1 LSERLLLGIDLG
13 TSSSKGVLCGPGGDV
28 VATAERPHEVS
39 MPHPGW
45 VEHDAEEIWWKDF
58 TAICS
63 ELLEGAEGSVAAVC
77 VSGIGPCFL
86 AAGEEGRPLRP
97 GILYGVDTR
106 AATEVEELSER
117 YGTDKIV
124 ERCGNPLTSQS
135 VGPKIAWVRRNEPGV
150 WENIRYFFMA
160 HTFVAYRL
168 TGEYV
173 LDHPAAGMC
182 EPLYDHKER
191 RWIEEWAEE
200 VAPGLKMPDLRWPAE
215 VAGAITQEA
224 AEATGLPAG
233 IPVATGTVDAWSEA
247 ASIGVREP
255 GDLMVM
261 YGTTALTMEIV
272 SDPLPSSNLWSTAGP
287 LAGTDVLA
295 GGMAT
300 SGALT
305 DWVKKM
311 TEDRSFAD
319 LTEEASGV
327 PAGSEGLLVLPYFAG
342 ERNPIS
348 DPSARGVIC
357 GLTLRHT
364 RGHLYR
370 AVLEATAFGIR
381 HLLEAV
387 REAGGEAKRLVA
399 VGGGTKGGLW
409 TQIVSDVIDERQELP
424 EQTMGAAYGDALL
437 AGIGGSVVD
446 PETDWS
452 LMAETVEPNP
462 DNREV
467 YDELYALYKD
477 LYQATRETVHALA
490 AVQRKGSDHLADVS
504 RDSDA
509 GA

>member
-1 LSERLLLGIDLG
+1 MSEKLLLGIDLG
-13 TSSSKGVLCGPGGDV
+13 TMSSKGVLCRPGGEV
-28 VATAERPHEVS
+28 VATTERAHHVS
-39 MPHPGW
+39 MPRPGW

-58 TAICS
+58 TAVCS
-63 ELLEGAEGSVAAVC
+63 ELLEEAEGPVAAVC

-86 AAGEEGRPLRP
+86 AAGKDGQPLRP

-106 AATEVEELSER
+106 AEREVEELTER
-117 YGTDKIV
+117 YGSEEIV

-135 VGPKIAWVRRNEPGV
+135 VGPKIAWVRRNEPEV
-150 WENIRYFFMA
+150 WDETRYFFMS
-160 HTFVAYRL
+160 HTFVAFRL

-182 EPLYDHKER
+182 EPLYNHR
-191 RWIEEWAEE
+191 QHRWIGEWADE
-200 VAPGLKMPDLRWPAE
+200 VAPGLELPDLRWPAGI
-215 VAGAITQEA
+215 AGEITQEA

-261 YGTTALTMEIV
+261 YGTTALAMEIV
-272 SDPLPSSNLWSTAGP
+272 EDPLPSSNLWSTAGP
-287 LAGTDVLA
+287 LAGTNVLA

-305 DWVKKM
+305 DWIKKLS
-311 TEDRSFAD
+311 DGRSYAE
-319 LTEEASGV
+319 LTEEASRV
-327 PAGSEGLLVLPYFAG
+327 PPGSEGLVMLPYFAG

-387 REAGGEAKRLVA
+387 HEAGGEAKRLVA

-409 TQIVSDVIDERQELP
+409 TQIVSDVIDEPQELP
-424 EQTMGAAYGDALL
+424 EQTIGAAYGNALL
-437 AGIGGSVVD
+437 AGIGSGLIEPD
-446 PETDWS
+446 TDWS
-452 LMAETVEPNP
+452 SIAETIEPNP
-462 DNREV
+462 DNRDV
-467 YDELYALYKD
+467 YDELYTLYKD
-477 LYQATRETVHALA
+477 LYPATRDTVHALA
-490 AVQRKGSDHLADVS
+490 AVQTQDDY
-504 RDSDA
+504 
-509 GA
+509 

>member
-1 LSERLLLGIDLG
+1 MSGKLLLGIDLG
-13 TSSSKGVLCGPGGDV
+13 TSSSKGVLCKPNGEI
-28 VATAERPHEVS
+28 VAVAERPHEVS
-39 MPHPGW
+39 MPRPGW

-86 AAGEEGRPLRP
+86 ATGEKGHPLRP

-106 AATEVEELSER
+106 AAREVGRLTER
-117 YGTDKIV
+117 YGNEKIV

-135 VGPKIAWVRRNEPGV
+135 VGPKIAWLRRNEPEV
-150 WENIRYFFMA
+150 WEQTRYFFMA
-160 HTFVAYRL
+160 HTFVAYKL

-182 EPLYDHKER
+182 EPLYDHKQR

-200 VAPGLKMPDLRWPAE
+200 IAPGLEMPDLRWPAE
-215 VAGAITQEA
+215 VAGLTTQEA

-305 DWVKKM
+305 DWVRKIS
-311 TEDRSFAD
+311 EDRSFAE

-327 PAGSEGLLVLPYFAG
+327 PAGSGGLVVLPYFAG

-348 DPSARGVIC
+348 DPRARGVIC

-424 EQTMGAAYGDALL
+424 EQTIGAAYGDALL
-437 AGIGGSVVD
+437 AGIGGGVLD
-446 PETDWS
+446 PDTDWS
-452 LMAETVEPNP
+452 SIAETVEPNP

-477 LYQATRETVHALA
+477 LYPATRATVHALA
-490 AVQRKGSDHLADVS
+490 AVQTKDSDH
-504 RDSDA
+504 
-509 GA
+509 

>member
-63 ELLEGAEGSVAAVC
+63 ELLEGAEGHVAAVC

-117 YGTDKIV
+117 YGNDKIV

-327 PAGSEGLLVLPYFAG
+327 PAGSEGLLILPYFAG

>member
-1 LSERLLLGIDLG
+1 MSEKLLLGIDLG
-13 TSSSKGVLCGPGGDV
+13 TMSSKGVLCTPGGEV
-28 VATAERPHEVS
+28 VAMTERAHDVS
-39 MPHPGW
+39 MPRPGW

-58 TAICS
+58 TAVCS
-63 ELLEGAEGSVAAVC
+63 ELLEEAEGPVAAVC

-86 AAGEEGRPLRP
+86 AAGKEGQPLRP

-106 AATEVEELSER
+106 ASREVEELTDR
-117 YGTDKIV
+117 YTEEKIV

-135 VGPKIAWVRRNEPGV
+135 VGPKIAWLRRNEPEV
-150 WENIRYFFMA
+150 WDEIRYFFMS
-160 HTFVAYRL
+160 HTFVAHRL

-182 EPLYDHKER
+182 EPLYDHKQH
-191 RWIEEWAEE
+191 RWIGEWADE
-200 VAPGLKMPDLRWPAE
+200 VAPGLKLPDLHWPAE
-215 VAGAITQEA
+215 IAGEITQEA

-233 IPVATGTVDAWSEA
+233 TPVSTGTVDAWSEA

-255 GDLMVM
+255 GDLMIM
-261 YGTTALTMEIV
+261 YGTTALAMEIV
-272 SDPLPSSNLWSTAGP
+272 GDPLPSSNLWSTAGP
-287 LAGTDVLA
+287 LAGTSVLA

-305 DWVKKM
+305 DWIRKLS
-311 TEDRSFAD
+311 DGRSYAE
-319 LTEEASGV
+319 LTEEASSV
-327 PAGSEGLLVLPYFAG
+327 PPGSEGLVMLPYFAG

-370 AVLEATAFGIR
+370 VVLEATAFGIR

-387 REAGGEAKRLVA
+387 HEAGGEAKRLVA

-409 TQIVSDVIDERQELP
+409 TQIVSDVVDEPQELP
-424 EQTMGAAYGDALL
+424 EQTIGAAYGNALL
-437 AGIGGSVVD
+437 AGIGSGVIEPD
-446 PETDWS
+446 TDWS
-452 LMAETVEPNP
+452 SIAETIEPNP

-467 YDELYALYKD
+467 YDELYTLYKD
-477 LYQATRETVHALA
+477 LYPATRDTVHALA
-490 AVQRKGSDHLADVS
+490 DVQTQGDY
-504 RDSDA
+504 
-509 GA
+509 

>member
-1 LSERLLLGIDLG
+1 MSERLLLGIDLG

-63 ELLEGAEGSVAAVC
+63 ELLEGAEGHVAAVC

-117 YGTDKIV
+117 YGNDKIV

-452 LMAETVEPNP
+452 IMAETVEPNP

-467 YDELYALYKD
+467 YDELYVLYKD

>member
-1 LSERLLLGIDLG
+1 MSEKLLLGIDLG
-13 TSSSKGVLCGPGGDV
+13 TMSSKGVLCRPDGEV
-28 VATAERPHEVS
+28 VATAERPHDVS

-45 VEHDAEEIWWKDF
+45 VEHDAEEVWWKDF
-58 TAICS
+58 TAVCS
-63 ELLEGAEGSVAAVC
+63 ELLEEAEGEVAAVC

-86 AAGEEGRPLRP
+86 AAGKDGRPLRP

-106 AATEVEELSER
+106 AAREVEELTER
-117 YGTDKIV
+117 YGDEEIV

-135 VGPKIAWVRRNEPGV
+135 VGPKIAWVRRNEPEV
-150 WENIRYFFMA
+150 WDETRYFFMS
-160 HTFVAYRL
+160 HTFVAHRL

-191 RWIEEWAEE
+191 CWIEEWADE
-200 VAPGLKMPDLRWPAE
+200 VAPGLELPGLRWPAE
-215 VAGAITQEA
+215 IVGEITQEA

-255 GDLMVM
+255 GDLMIM
-261 YGTTALTMEIV
+261 YGTTALAMEIV
-272 SDPLPSSNLWSTAGP
+272 GDPLPSSNLWSTAGP
-287 LAGTDVLA
+287 LSGTSVLA

-305 DWVKKM
+305 AWIKKLSD
-311 TEDRSFAD
+311 DRSYAE
-319 LTEEASGV
+319 LTEEASEA
-327 PAGSEGLLVLPYFAG
+327 PPGSEGLLVLPYFAG

-357 GLTLRHT
+357 GLTTRHT

-370 AVLEATAFGIR
+370 AMLEATAFGIR

-387 REAGGEAKRLVA
+387 HEAGGEAKRLVA

-409 TQIVSDVIDERQELP
+409 PQIVSDVIDEPQELP
-424 EQTMGAAYGDALL
+424 EQTIGAAYGNALL
-437 AGIGGSVVD
+437 AGIGSGIVEPD
-446 PETDWS
+446 TDWS
-452 LMAETVEPNP
+452 SIAKTIEPNP
-462 DNREV
+462 KNREV
-467 YDELYALYKD
+467 YDELYKLYKD
-477 LYQATRETVHALA
+477 LYPATRDTVHALS
-490 AVQRKGSDHLADVS
+490 AVQTKGGDE
-504 RDSDA
+504 
-509 GA
+509 

>member
-1 LSERLLLGIDLG
+1 MSEKLLLGIDLG
-13 TSSSKGVLCGPGGDV
+13 TSSSKGVLCKPNGEI
-28 VATAERPHEVS
+28 VAVAERPHEVS
-39 MPHPGW
+39 MPRPGW

-86 AAGEEGRPLRP
+86 ATGEKGHPLRP

-106 AATEVEELSER
+106 AAREVGELTER
-117 YGTDKIV
+117 YGNEKIV

-135 VGPKIAWVRRNEPGV
+135 VGPKIAWLRRNEPEV
-150 WENIRYFFMA
+150 WEQTRYFFMA
-160 HTFVAYRL
+160 HTFVAYKL

-182 EPLYDHKER
+182 EPLYDHKQR
-191 RWIEEWAEE
+191 RWIEEWADE
-200 VAPGLKMPDLRWPAE
+200 VAPGLEMPDLRWPAE
-215 VAGAITQEA
+215 VAGLTTQEA

-305 DWVKKM
+305 DWVRKIS
-311 TEDRSFAD
+311 EDRSFAE
-319 LTEEASGV
+319 LMKEASGV
-327 PAGSEGLLVLPYFAG
+327 PAGSGGLVVLPYFAG

-424 EQTMGAAYGDALL
+424 EQTIGAAYGDALL
-437 AGIGGSVVD
+437 AGIGGGILD
-446 PETDWS
+446 PDTDWS
-452 LMAETVEPNP
+452 SIAETVEPNP

-477 LYQATRETVHALA
+477 LYPATRATVHALA
-490 AVQRKGSDHLADVS
+490 AVQTKDSDH
-504 RDSDA
+504 
-509 GA
+509 

>member
-63 ELLEGAEGSVAAVC
+63 ELLEGAEGHVAAVC

-117 YGTDKIV
+117 YGNDKIV

-135 VGPKIAWVRRNEPGV
+135 VGPKIAWVRHNEPGV

>member
-1 LSERLLLGIDLG
+1 MSEKLLLGIDLG
-13 TSSSKGVLCGPGGDV
+13 TMSSKGVLCRPGGEV
-28 VATAERPHEVS
+28 VATTERAHDVS
-39 MPHPGW
+39 MPRPGW

-58 TAICS
+58 TAVCS
-63 ELLEGAEGSVAAVC
+63 ELLEEAEGPVAAVC

-86 AAGEEGRPLRP
+86 AAGKDGQPLRP

-106 AATEVEELSER
+106 AEREVEELTER
-117 YGTDKIV
+117 YGNEEII

-135 VGPKIAWVRRNEPGV
+135 VGPKIAWVRRNEPEV
-150 WENIRYFFMA
+150 WDETRYFFMS
-160 HTFVAYRL
+160 HTFVAFRL

-182 EPLYDHKER
+182 EPLYNHR
-191 RWIEEWAEE
+191 QHRWIGEWAEE
-200 VAPGLKMPDLRWPAE
+200 VAPGLELPDLRWPAE
-215 VAGAITQEA
+215 IAGEITQEA

-261 YGTTALTMEIV
+261 YGTTALAMEIV
-272 SDPLPSSNLWSTAGP
+272 EDPLPSSNLWSTAGP
-287 LAGTDVLA
+287 LAGTNVLA

-305 DWVKKM
+305 DWIKKLS
-311 TEDRSFAD
+311 DGRSYAE
-319 LTEEASGV
+319 LTEEASRV
-327 PAGSEGLLVLPYFAG
+327 PPGSEGLVMLPYFAG

-387 REAGGEAKRLVA
+387 HEAGGEAKRLVA

-409 TQIVSDVIDERQELP
+409 TQIVSDVIDEPQELP
-424 EQTMGAAYGDALL
+424 EQTIGAAYGNALL
-437 AGIGGSVVD
+437 AGIGSGLIEPD
-446 PETDWS
+446 TDWS
-452 LMAETVEPNP
+452 SIAETIEPNP
-462 DNREV
+462 DNRDV
-467 YDELYALYKD
+467 YDELYTLYKD
-477 LYQATRETVHALA
+477 LYPATRDTVHALA
-490 AVQRKGSDHLADVS
+490 TVQTQDDY
-504 RDSDA
+504 
-509 GA
+509 

>member
-1 LSERLLLGIDLG
+1 MSEKLLLGIDLG
-13 TSSSKGVLCGPGGDV
+13 TSSSKGVLCKPNGEI
-28 VATAERPHEVS
+28 VAVAERPHEVS
-39 MPHPGW
+39 MPRPGW

-86 AAGEEGRPLRP
+86 ATGEKGHPLRP

-106 AATEVEELSER
+106 AAREVGELTER
-117 YGTDKIV
+117 YGNEKIV

-135 VGPKIAWVRRNEPGV
+135 VGPKIAWLRRNEPEV
-150 WENIRYFFMA
+150 WEQTRYFFMA
-160 HTFVAYRL
+160 HTFVAYKL

-182 EPLYDHKER
+182 EPLYDHKQR
-191 RWIEEWAEE
+191 RWIEEWADE
-200 VAPGLKMPDLRWPAE
+200 VAPGLEMPDLRWPAE
-215 VAGAITQEA
+215 VAGLTTQEA

-305 DWVKKM
+305 DWVRKIS
-311 TEDRSFAD
+311 EDRSFAE
-319 LTEEASGV
+319 LMKEASGV
-327 PAGSEGLLVLPYFAG
+327 PAGSGGLVVLPYFAG

-357 GLTLRHT
+357 GLTLHHT

-424 EQTMGAAYGDALL
+424 EQTIGAAYGDALL
-437 AGIGGSVVD
+437 AGIGGGVLD
-446 PETDWS
+446 PDTDWS
-452 LMAETVEPNP
+452 SIAETVEPNP

-477 LYQATRETVHALA
+477 LYSATRATVHALA
-490 AVQRKGSDHLADVS
+490 AVQTKDSDH
-504 RDSDA
+504 
-509 GA
+509 

>member
-63 ELLEGAEGSVAAVC
+63 ELLEGAEGHVAAVC

-117 YGTDKIV
+117 YGNDKIV

>member
-1 LSERLLLGIDLG
+1 MSKKLLLGIDLG
-13 TSSSKGVLCGPGGDV
+13 TMSSKGVLCRPDGEV
-28 VATAERPHEVS
+28 VATTERSHDVS
-39 MPHPGW
+39 MPRPGW

-58 TAICS
+58 TAVCS
-63 ELLEGAEGSVAAVC
+63 ELLEEAEGPVAAVC

-86 AAGEEGRPLRP
+86 AAGKDGRPLRP

-106 AATEVEELSER
+106 AEREVEELTER
-117 YGTDKIV
+117 YGNEQIV

-135 VGPKIAWVRRNEPGV
+135 VGPKIAWLRRNEPGV
-150 WENIRYFFMA
+150 WEETRYFFMS

-182 EPLYDHKER
+182 EPLYDHKQHC
-191 RWIEEWAEE
+191 WIREWADE
-200 VAPGLKMPDLRWPAE
+200 VAPGLKLPDLCWPAE
-215 VAGAITQEA
+215 TAGEITQEA

-261 YGTTALTMEIV
+261 YGTTALAMEIV
-272 SDPLPSSNLWSTAGP
+272 GDPLPSSNLWSTAGP
-287 LAGTDVLA
+287 FSGTNVLA

-305 DWVKKM
+305 DWVRKLS
-311 TEDRSFAD
+311 DGRSYAE

-327 PAGSEGLLVLPYFAG
+327 PPGSEGLVMLPYFAG

-387 REAGGEAKRLVA
+387 HEAGGEAKRLVA

-409 TQIVSDVIDERQELP
+409 TQIVSDVIDEPQELP
-424 EQTMGAAYGDALL
+424 KQTIGAAYGNALL
-437 AGIGGSVVD
+437 AGVGSGVIEPD
-446 PETDWS
+446 TDWS
-452 LMAETVEPNP
+452 SIAETIEPNP
-462 DNREV
+462 NNREV
-467 YDELYALYKD
+467 YDELYTLYKD
-477 LYQATRETVHALA
+477 LYSATRDTVHALA
-490 AVQRKGSDHLADVS
+490 AVQKQGDY
-504 RDSDA
+504 
-509 GA
+509 

>member
-1 LSERLLLGIDLG
+1 MSEKLLLGIDLG
-13 TSSSKGVLCGPGGDV
+13 TMSSKGVLCTPGGEV
-28 VATAERPHEVS
+28 VATTERPHEVS
-39 MPHPGW
+39 MPRPGW

-58 TAICS
+58 TAVCS
-63 ELLEGAEGSVAAVC
+63 ELLEEAEGPVAAVC

-86 AAGEEGRPLRP
+86 AAGKDGQPLRP

-106 AATEVEELSER
+106 AEREVEELTER
-117 YGTDKIV
+117 YTEEKIV

-135 VGPKIAWVRRNEPGV
+135 VGPKIAWLRRNEPGV
-150 WENIRYFFMA
+150 WDETRYFFMS

-182 EPLYDHKER
+182 EPLYDHKQH
-191 RWIEEWAEE
+191 RWIGEWADE
-200 VAPGLKMPDLRWPAE
+200 VAPGLKLPDLRWPAE
-215 VAGAITQEA
+215 IAGEITQEA
-224 AEATGLPAG
+224 AEVTGLPAG
-233 IPVATGTVDAWSEA
+233 IPVSTGTVDAWSEA

-261 YGTTALTMEIV
+261 YGTTALAMEIV
-272 SDPLPSSNLWSTAGP
+272 EDPLPSSNLWSTAGP
-287 LAGTDVLA
+287 LAGTNVLA

-305 DWVKKM
+305 DWIRKLS
-311 TEDRSFAD
+311 DGRSYAE
-319 LTEEASGV
+319 LTDEASSV
-327 PAGSEGLLVLPYFAG
+327 PPGSEGLVMLPYFAG

-387 REAGGEAKRLVA
+387 HEAGGEAKRLVA

-409 TQIVSDVIDERQELP
+409 TQIVSDVIDEPQELP
-424 EQTMGAAYGDALL
+424 EQTIGAAYGNALL
-437 AGIGGSVVD
+437 AGIGSGVIE
-446 PETDWS
+446 PHTDWS
-452 LMAETVEPNP
+452 SIAETIEPNP
-462 DNREV
+462 NNREV
-467 YDELYALYKD
+467 YDELYTLYKD
-477 LYQATRETVHALA
+477 LYPATRYTVHALA
-490 AVQRKGSDHLADVS
+490 TVQTQGDY
-504 RDSDA
+504 
-509 GA
+509 

>member
-63 ELLEGAEGSVAAVC
+63 ELLEGAEGHVAAVC

-117 YGTDKIV
+117 YGNDKIV

-452 LMAETVEPNP
+452 LMAETIEPNP